1 MDRKR
6 TLIISHATALIKRYG
21 IKKTTIEDIARE
33 CKLTTSA
40 LYYYFKNKDEIISEV
55 FLHIQKEKMNKMKKA
70 LDQHS
75 GDSTGKLEHYITTHL
90 DFMINFRREYSINI
104 YDIADQYDTIRK
116 ARDRGLQEETDL
128 VKAIL
133 EEGTRAGLLAISNI
147 DLTAELI
154 NHLISGISG
163 FILHCE
169 DDAHLNKYIQE
180 MPGQIIQILL
190 KGLEV
195 RKA

>member
-6 TLIISHATALIKRYG
+6 TLIISNATTLIKRYG

-55 FLHIQKEKMNKMKKA
+55 FLHIQKEKMNKMKKE

-75 GDSTGKLEHYITTHL
+75 GDSTGKLEHYINIHL
-90 DFMINFRREYSINI
+90 DFMINFRREYSINM

-154 NHLISGISG
+154 NHLISGISD

-169 DDAHLNKYIQE
+169 DDARLNKFIQE